1 MANQQIPVSP
11 PSTPLLYSSYSL
23 IPSPSSSYASLTSS
37 VSTKNPRP
45 RQSKSTSNT
54 SENVQVLVRCRPPSD
69 METKTDESVCWVVSP
84 EDGLIKLDEASG
96 PVFEYGTHNAEIYE
110 SGIQKLV
117 RSTMEGYNGTV
128 FAYGQTASG
137 KTYTMVR
144 LEASNLRIAHICPLG
159 PPHSYRL
166 IYNERI
172 NDLLN
177 SQRPPVSL
185 KIRTANGQDYVEDL
199 TTVVVA
205 TPKQVMDHIKLGD
218 TQRHTSET
226 DYNGK
231 SSRSHTILQ
240 LTIESKSKVLPMAP
254 VQVSR
259 LNLIDLAGSE
269 KVATN
274 NERRQESSFINKSLM
289 TLGKVIIQLN
299 DGAKHIPYRD
309 SKLTRILSSSLS
321 GNDRVAV
328 ICTIN
333 PAWRSKDE
341 STNTLRFAQS
351 VKKVRINPR
360 INLVAPQISK
370 ERAMSELEKHMQKK
384 TEENKVDKAAM
395 AAAAAD
401 SSIDDMVKECEE
413 QLSIT
418 IYKYEDELK
427 KKQADLQQLGD
438 RLAQSQQ
445 NLEEKSVVIEELQVA
460 IQDYQRIND
469 ELQSQLDK
477 YRNSFAEVNKRWN
490 GLESSINDYKER
502 LIVSEGKVAIL
513 EAQRQ
518 ADDHTKKL
526 LEQQLDDYKTELER
540 KLQEDQLLGMVQS
553 IRDEADDAS
562 DTNDDR
568 LEDLD
573 RPIDHETQDK
583 LDQQR
588 LLVVDL
594 EKQLFDIK
602 IESEQQMQN
611 HKNELEKERERSS
624 IYRKKIDQVQDKLY
638 EVEAA
643 LKQAK
648 LDEVEHALKQAKLNQ
663 ADDTGSSSPPPPP
676 PPTLSTTTLPPLTS
690 SAGASSTATPT
701 FSPGHLVVRYL
712 HLGQGA
718 WVLLLA
724 FGIWLFL

>member
-1 MANQQIPVSP
+1 
-11 PSTPLLYSSYSL
+11 
-23 IPSPSSSYASLTSS
+23 
-37 VSTKNPRP
+37 
-45 RQSKSTSNT
+45 
-54 SENVQVLVRCRPPSD
+54 
-69 METKTDESVCWVVSP
+69 
-84 EDGLIKLDEASG
+84 
-96 PVFEYGTHNAEIYE
+96 
-110 SGIQKLV
+110 
-117 RSTMEGYNGTV
+117 
-128 FAYGQTASG
+128 
-137 KTYTMVR
+137 
-144 LEASNLRIAHICPLG
+144 
-159 PPHSYRL
+159 
-166 IYNERI
+166 
-172 NDLLN
+172 
-177 SQRPPVSL
+177 
-185 KIRTANGQDYVEDL
+185 
-199 TTVVVA
+199 
-205 TPKQVMDHIKLGD
+205 
-218 TQRHTSET
+218 
-226 DYNGK
+226 
-231 SSRSHTILQ
+231 
-240 LTIESKSKVLPMAP
+240 
-254 VQVSR
+254 
-259 LNLIDLAGSE
+259 
-269 KVATN
+269 
-274 NERRQESSFINKSLM
+274 
-289 TLGKVIIQLN
+289 
-299 DGAKHIPYRD
+299 
-309 SKLTRILSSSLS
+309 
-321 GNDRVAV
+321 
-328 ICTIN
+328 
-333 PAWRSKDE
+333 
-341 STNTLRFAQS
+341 
-351 VKKVRINPR
+351 
-360 INLVAPQISK
+360 
-370 ERAMSELEKHMQKK
+370 
-384 TEENKVDKAAM
+384 M
-395 AAAAAD
+395 AAAAAAE

-413 QLSIT
+413 QLSVT

-553 IRDEADDAS
+553 IRDEADDGS
-562 DTNDDR
+562 DNNDDR
-568 LEDLD
+568 LDDLD
-573 RPIDHETQDK
+573 HPIDHETQDR

-588 LLVVDL
+588 LLVEDL
-594 EKQLFDIK
+594 EKQLHGAK
-602 IESEQQMQN
+602 VESEQQMQN

-648 LDEVEHALKQAKLNQ
+648 LDEVEHALKQAKVNHG
-663 ADDTGSSSPPPPP
+663 DTISPP

-690 SAGASSTATPT
+690 SSTGASSNASTT

>member
-1 MANQQIPVSP
+1 M
-11 PSTPLLYSSYSL
+11 
-23 IPSPSSSYASLTSS
+23 
-37 VSTKNPRP
+37 
-45 RQSKSTSNT
+45 
-54 SENVQVLVRCRPPSD
+54 
-69 METKTDESVCWVVSP
+69 
-84 EDGLIKLDEASG
+84 
-96 PVFEYGTHNAEIYE
+96 
-110 SGIQKLV
+110 
-117 RSTMEGYNGTV
+117 
-128 FAYGQTASG
+128 
-137 KTYTMVR
+137 
-144 LEASNLRIAHICPLG
+144 
-159 PPHSYRL
+159 
-166 IYNERI
+166 
-172 NDLLN
+172 
-177 SQRPPVSL
+177 
-185 KIRTANGQDYVEDL
+185 
-199 TTVVVA
+199 
-205 TPKQVMDHIKLGD
+205 
-218 TQRHTSET
+218 
-226 DYNGK
+226 
-231 SSRSHTILQ
+231 
-240 LTIESKSKVLPMAP
+240 
-254 VQVSR
+254 
-259 LNLIDLAGSE
+259 
-269 KVATN
+269 
-274 NERRQESSFINKSLM
+274 
-289 TLGKVIIQLN
+289 
-299 DGAKHIPYRD
+299 
-309 SKLTRILSSSLS
+309 
-321 GNDRVAV
+321 
-328 ICTIN
+328 
-333 PAWRSKDE
+333 
-341 STNTLRFAQS
+341 
-351 VKKVRINPR
+351 
-360 INLVAPQISK
+360 
-370 ERAMSELEKHMQKK
+370 
-384 TEENKVDKAAM
+384 
-395 AAAAAD
+395 AAAAD

-553 IRDEADDAS
+553 IRDEADDGS

-573 RPIDHETQDK
+573 RPMHHETQDK

-602 IESEQQMQN
+602 LESEQQMQN

-663 ADDTGSSSPPPPP
+663 GDDTVSSLPPPP

-690 SAGASSTATPT
+690 SSASASSTVTPT